1 MTSFKA
7 LIINNINNEV
17 IAETQLIELKDLPEG
32 ELTIQVAYSSVNYKD
47 ALACIANGNI
57 VQSYPFIPGI
67 DLAGVVVASRH
78 EKFELGDEVVVTG
91 YGLGVS
97 HFGGFSEYARVPA
110 EWALK
115 LPCGLSMKEAM
126 ILGTAGFTAAL
137 SVLELQQNGIRPED
151 GPVLVTGAA
160 GGVGS
165 IAAAIAAKLGYEV
178 VASTGKQDMHGYLL
192 GLGVKRILSREE
204 LTAGS
209 KRALDKQLWAGAIDC
224 VGGQTL
230 SSIMPKIKYGGVV
243 ASSGLTGG
251 SELAMTVFPFIIRGV
266 RLIGIDSVMAGMDK
280 RRKVWELLAGDYKP
294 LMLDD
299 LCEEISL
306 EQVSERVG
314 IILKGQSRGRTLV
327 KL

>member
-47 ALACIANGNI
+47 ALACTANGNI

-67 DLAGVVVASRH
+67 DLAGVVVDSRH
-78 EKFELGDEVVVTG
+78 EQFEPGDEVIVTG

-115 LPCGLSMKEAM
+115 LPQGLSLKEAM

-204 LTAGS
+204 LAAGS

-243 ASSGLTGG
+243 AASGLTGG

-266 RLIGIDSVMAGMDK
+266 RLIGIDSVMAGLDK
-280 RRKVWELLAGDYKP
+280 REKIWKLLAGAYKP
-294 LMLDD
+294 LMLED
-299 LCEEISL
+299 LYEEISM